1 MSISEDKL
9 AQIIKKQKDFGD
21 LYSMVCG
28 LTYSLDIIIITL
40 ANVQHIIMKSLCQL
54 VRYYN
59 IAFIQRL
66 VITTI
71 ITLPRVLILLAWHCT

>member
-40 ANVQHIIMKSLCQL
+40 ANVQHIIIMKSLCQL
-54 VRYYN
+54 VCYYN

-66 VITTI
+66 PS
-71 ITLPRVLILLAWHCT
+71 LHYLGY